1 MDLFGLLLPGPA
13 VQFPPDL
20 AYLAKKSER
29 DEGIQKDFVPNLFY
43 RLGTF
48 DFHCNS
54 AAGN

>member
-20 AYLAKKSER
+20 AYLAKKSEG
-29 DEGIQKDFVPNLFY
+29 DEGIQTDFVPNLLY